1 MVEEGFSEDVGGED
15 IASIKKGGLPPIV
28 IVIIIAV
35 VMGVG
40 GFFAGKILSGGDDKK
55 PPVKQTDTQKT
66 TRAQEDPQG
75 TKTEEGSTTEEGEKT
90 GGEGEKGSGKKKGLI
105 VLDAFTVNLNDP
117 FGRRYAE
124 VVVNL
129 VINDKEFVPKI
140 TENELVMPRLR
151 DEIFM
156 IISGKSYQELRSTSG
171 KVTLK
176 EEVQMRVNEIMR
188 EEFDREPV
196 SGVLFTKFLI
206 Q

>member
-15 IASIKKGGLPPIV
+15 ITPVKKGALPPLLI
-28 IVIIIAV
+28 IIIIAV
-35 VMGVG
+35 IMGVG
-40 GFFAGKILSGGDDKK
+40 GFFAGKILSGGDDQK
-55 PPVKQTDTQKT
+55 PPVTQTDTQET
-66 TRAQEDPQG
+66 TQAQEDRQG
-75 TKTEEGSTTEEGEKT
+75 TTTEPGIATKEGEKDA
-90 GGEGEKGSGKKKGLI
+90 GKKKGLL

-129 VINDKEFVPKI
+129 VIDDKEFVPEI
-140 TENELVMPRLR
+140 TENELIMPRLR

-176 EEVQMRVNEIMR
+176 EEVQMRINEIMK

-196 SGVLFTKFLI
+196 TGVLFTKFLI